1 MCGEDRSRAEEQD
14 GRLKGEG
21 MIRDTN
27 ETATF
32 STRDLGFYL
41 TAPSSG
47 LDILPRQ
54 ISNKLECQAVEG
66 INIPGARSTLL
77 SVVVATLLRR

>member
-1 MCGEDRSRAEEQD
+1 MCGEDKSRVEEQD

-21 MIRDTN
+21 MIRDKN

-32 STRDLGFYL
+32 STKDLGFYL

-47 LDILPRQ
+47 LYIMPRQ
-54 ISNKLECQAVEG
+54 VSNKLEG
-66 INIPGARSTLL
+66 
-77 SVVVATLLRR
+77 